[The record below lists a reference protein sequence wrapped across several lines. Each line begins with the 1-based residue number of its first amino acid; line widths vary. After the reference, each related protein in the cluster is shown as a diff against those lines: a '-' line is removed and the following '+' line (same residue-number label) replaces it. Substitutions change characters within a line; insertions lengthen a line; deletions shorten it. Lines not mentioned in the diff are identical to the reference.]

1 MPGFDRTDR
10 QGEEIRRVLDHA
22 IRTEVK
28 DPRIV
33 KVFSITSCEVTR
45 DLNVCKVRI
54 SAMGTPQERKDMFKA
69 LRGAAGFLRWYLGQN
84 MMLRVLPTLV
94 FQEDTTIEYS
104 VRIQKI
110 LDDIAKQEQEKKM
123 PSEPEDG
130 EEQ

>member
-1 MPGFDRTDR
+1 
-10 QGEEIRRVLDHA
+10 
-22 IRTEVK
+22 
-28 DPRIV
+28 
-33 KVFSITSCEVTR
+33 
-45 DLNVCKVRI
+45 
-54 SAMGTPQERKDMFKA
+54 MGTPQERKDMFKA

-110 LDDIAKQEQEKKM
+110 LDDIAKQEQEKKT